1 MVNGVLFCVV
11 GVRVSEVAGVN
22 PLEEDVE
29 VGVAAG
35 AVELVEVDEL
45 GLGLDD
51 DDLTCSR

>member
-1 MVNGVLFCVV
+1 
-11 GVRVSEVAGVN
+11 
-22 PLEEDVE
+22 LEEDVE

-51 DDLTCSR
+51 DDDDLTAELDATAEGDELEEGATEDC